1 MGRKASALGS
11 GIVVWDED
19 RWCVGGFWVSLRW
32 WVGVEGREAAAVHHS
47 SSQVAH
53 CGVGLQVKVSE
64 HGPRVPAAK
73 EADAVA
79 VDARAEQGHGAGSA
93 KTANRN
99 GFGVDAVKHKE
110 AELFETAASER
121 RRDGEP

>member
-64 HGPRVPAAK
+64 HGPRVPAAMLVG
-73 EADAVA
+73 EEGREVGRRRYQR
-79 VDARAEQGHGAGSA
+79 VGGRPAEVGVVQGDGRGGAEV
-93 KTANRN
+93 
-99 GFGVDAVKHKE
+99 GVDI
-110 AELFETAASER
+110 T
-121 RRDGEP
+121 